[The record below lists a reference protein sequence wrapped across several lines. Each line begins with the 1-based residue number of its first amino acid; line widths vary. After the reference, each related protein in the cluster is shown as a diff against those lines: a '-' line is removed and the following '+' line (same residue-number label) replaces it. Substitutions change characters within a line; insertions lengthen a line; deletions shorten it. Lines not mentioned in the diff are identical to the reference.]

1 MDLFSEIPSIDFL
14 DVGCRGVLDERW
26 RDLAP
31 FLTYTGFDADPAE
44 CERLSNESHP
54 YQSQRYLPYA
64 IGAEQREMVLYRTRS
79 PFCSSLLQPNQSWV
93 DRLELGELLEVLGTT
108 TVACTTL
115 NALASEYNLKADI
128 IKVDCQGLDIV
139 IVQNGDSLLDTT
151 FCIETEP
158 AFVQNYFE
166 ESTFADNERYL
177 RSKGFMLFD
186 MTLHTAAR
194 KNSLSRAGK
203 HQPLWCE
210 ALWLYDYVGQAKLPS
225 RVQALKALQI
235 SRSLQFFDYGFE
247 LAAFFG
253 AHGVLKKHES
263 DVLTN
268 SSFWTTGSSRQQRP
282 RRTAKLIR
290 LLPGAVQK
298 RLRWALEEISRA
310 AD

>member
-1 MDLFSEIPSIDFL
+1 MGIQTDD
-14 DVGCRGVLDERW
+14 
-26 RDLAP
+26 
-31 FLTYTGFDADPAE
+31 
-44 CERLSNESHP
+44 
-54 YQSQRYLPYA
+54 
-64 IGAEQREMVLYRTRS
+64 
-79 PFCSSLLQPNQSWV
+79 
-93 DRLELGELLEVLGTT
+93 LGEP
-108 TVACTTL
+108 
-115 NALASEYNLKADI
+115 ADAPRA
-128 IKVDCQGLDIV
+128 VG
-139 IVQNGDSLLDTT
+139 
-151 FCIETEP
+151 
-158 AFVQNYFE
+158 
-166 ESTFADNERYL
+166 
-177 RSKGFMLFD
+177 
-186 MTLHTAAR
+186 AAR
-194 KNSLSRAGK
+194 QSP
-203 HQPLWCE
+203 QEE
-210 ALWLYDYVGQAKLPS
+210 ALERALRPRQLRDYVGQAKLPS